1 MALSWALLFINC
13 SASNAQDLTAGQTY
27 TTDNL
32 VGNTGGAW
40 SGCYTNT
47 SGAFWGGYSGGP
59 CPGYD
64 SSTGQIIFSYGQHT
78 LSQSIAINQALAAAG
93 VGLQVNGYSYSW
105 RVKNSN
111 INGQQPGSYDPTAYV
126 DVNLYSS
133 TGSLLVGDRYNY
145 GYYLPDWTTFSGTRT
160 YTNPYSLASVS
171 NLQLSVTAK
180 DSGFWAG
187 YYGPE
192 FMNFNLRLNY
202 SVDPCYSNP
211 LSSPTCP
218 GYGAAYL
225 QSQQTNSTAS
235 TPTVSYSPSTGT
247 STVTLAPDS
256 TRTDPTVQNAGGV
269 ELSTTGTITAPDGIP
284 TVTKQSIPT
293 ATTNTEQEK
302 RQVNPAALGIAMNTI
317 RRNAEREQSIIRDIQ
332 QQTET
337 QNTQLRASQDALVG
351 DLVSRTQEQSQ
362 SVALAV
368 TVNSALSLNSL
379 SRGPQSQEQS
389 WRAEDTNTNSS
400 ATVSPTNNLM
410 SNIQPRLPDTNTNNQ
425 STGPTVNRNT
435 PNNSLAGGVDIANMA
450 RNPVGFEQYMMGMA
464 DRPFY
469 APREIYRGQ
478 RNVDNARA
486 ERFLNN
492 SSEIRHQLMIEQ
504 QYNLGR

>member
-1 MALSWALLFINC
+1 
-13 SASNAQDLTAGQTY
+13 
-27 TTDNL
+27 
-32 VGNTGGAW
+32 
-40 SGCYTNT
+40 
-47 SGAFWGGYSGGP
+47 
-59 CPGYD
+59 
-64 SSTGQIIFSYGQHT
+64 
-78 LSQSIAINQALAAAG
+78 
-93 VGLQVNGYSYSW
+93 
-105 RVKNSN
+105 
-111 INGQQPGSYDPTAYV
+111 
-126 DVNLYSS
+126 
-133 TGSLLVGDRYNY
+133 
-145 GYYLPDWTTFSGTRT
+145 
-160 YTNPYSLASVS
+160 
-171 NLQLSVTAK
+171 
-180 DSGFWAG
+180 
-187 YYGPE
+187 
-192 FMNFNLRLNY
+192 
-202 SVDPCYSNP
+202 
-211 LSSPTCP
+211 
-218 GYGAAYL
+218 
-225 QSQQTNSTAS
+225 
-235 TPTVSYSPSTGT
+235 
-247 STVTLAPDS
+247 
-256 TRTDPTVQNAGGV
+256 
-269 ELSTTGTITAPDGIP
+269 
-284 TVTKQSIPT
+284 VTKQSIPT
-293 ATTNTEQEK
+293 ATANTEQEK

-469 APREIYRGQ
+469 APKEIYRGQ